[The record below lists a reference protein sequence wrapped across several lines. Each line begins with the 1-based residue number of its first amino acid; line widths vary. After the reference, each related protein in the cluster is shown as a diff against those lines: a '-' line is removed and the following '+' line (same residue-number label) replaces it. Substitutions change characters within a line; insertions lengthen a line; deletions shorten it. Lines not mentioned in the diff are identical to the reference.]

1 MSEESE
7 FDMWV
12 CACAASNCFIYRL
25 EQVGD
30 CVLYVS
36 RVQEKD
42 RFGNFKHSPRYN
54 AFKAGKRL
62 ICDTNYVAAYAVWE
76 RAAGLAQDDLNGL
89 ARYEASK

>member
-54 AFKAGKRL
+54 AFKAGNVLFATQTMWLHMRF
-62 ICDTNYVAAYAVWE
+62 
-76 RAAGLAQDDLNGL
+76 GNG
-89 ARYEASK
+89 RRGSRKMI